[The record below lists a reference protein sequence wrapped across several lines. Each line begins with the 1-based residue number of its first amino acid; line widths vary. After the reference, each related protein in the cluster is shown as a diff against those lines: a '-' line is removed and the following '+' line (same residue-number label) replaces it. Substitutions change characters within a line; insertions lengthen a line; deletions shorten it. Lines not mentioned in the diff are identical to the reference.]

1 MMIISILEKRKRSFY
16 NGKRSFYNGKRSF
29 YNGEIIN

>member
-1 MMIISILEKRKRSFY
+1 MIINTLEKQERSFY

-29 YNGEIIN
+29 YNGEIIS

>member
-1 MMIISILEKRKRSFY
+1 MIINTLEKRKRSFY

-29 YNGEIIN
+29 YNGGIIS